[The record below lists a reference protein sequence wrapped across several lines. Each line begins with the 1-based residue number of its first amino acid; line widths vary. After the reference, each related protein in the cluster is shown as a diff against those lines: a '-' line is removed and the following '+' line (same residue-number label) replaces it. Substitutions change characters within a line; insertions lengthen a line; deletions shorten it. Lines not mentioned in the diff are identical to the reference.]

1 MVFGV
6 LEFSLEMLHAK
17 HMLSEFLH
25 VLAMHILALHKIWSQ
40 REVIIM
46 VLILSSLLLL

>member
-17 HMLSEFLH
+17 YMLSEY
-25 VLAMHILALHKIWSQ
+25 ILALHKIWSQ